1 MDVIEERLL
10 IFKMSEQF
18 STAQRQREIGLDDI
32 YFVGIRF
39 GEPAFD
45 AMKDHLQCGLR
56 FCESALCI
64 ALDQNLFTQREE
76 VLTFYE
82 WFMDRLD
89 LID

>member
-18 STAQRQREIGLDDI
+18 SAAQRQREIGLDDI

-39 GEPAFD
+39 GEPTFD
-45 AMKDHLQCGLR
+45 AMKEHLQSGLR

-64 ALDQNLFTQREE
+64 VLNENLVTTRDEILRFTD
-76 VLTFYE
+76 
-82 WFMDRLD
+82 WFTDRLD